1 MNPLKILY
9 ICTHNRCRSILSE
22 AITNQYKANIDAGNG
37 SALVETK
44 SAGSAPAGEV
54 HPLTLLYLTKAGYS
68 TQGLSSNSW
77 DDKEYMAGFEPD
89 VLITVC
95 DNAAGE
101 SCPIWLGELPTLI
114 KLHWGLADPS
124 KNTHNNL
131 QTKNN
136 FEQAIAAIEH
146 RVEQLIQVAKLPE
159 SERKPALL
167 NLVDK

>member
-9 ICTHNRCRSILSE
+9 ICTHNRCRSVLSE
-22 AITNQYKANIDAGNG
+22 AITNKHETNIDPENG
-37 SALVETK
+37 SALLEAK
-44 SAGSAPAGEV
+44 SAGSTPAGKV
-54 HPLTLLYLTKAGYS
+54 HPLTLQYLTAAGYS

-77 DDKEYMAGFEPD
+77 EDKDYMAGFEPD

-101 SCPIWLGELPTLI
+101 SCPIWLGKLPALT
-114 KLHWGLADPS
+114 KLHWGLEDPS
-124 KNTHNNL
+124 KKTNNEQ
-131 QTKNN
+131 QTKGN
-136 FEQAIAAIEH
+136 FEQAIVTIEQ

-159 SERKPALL
+159 SERKQALL